1 MKNINKTYFSWGEWQ
16 RAVSL
21 FLALALVWSGCAKVF
36 ADSSAETELY
46 PYEDAIALAATAG
59 YDLPSP
65 ETVESK
71 YGEVSACYYKMGL
84 ASMTLAM
91 EGKVDVA
98 SARFISGTDLDG
110 IRYELQTDGKL
121 GVSTRHFIRIIAI
134 ENGVD
139 QSLIPFDEDFYARTA
154 YRTTGKNDLTDS
166 EKEALQ
172 VEHEAF
178 RQEWEG
184 SFGNGE
190 TKPVETPVP
199 TATPVPTSTP
209 APVLDTGFADVA
221 PDAWYAEAV
230 AGMKNSGIIVGK
242 DDGLFHPDDTITIA
256 EWCTLLYRAGSL
268 PGSPEGGVNN
278 GGTIYTH
285 WATRAVSQ
293 CSVNGVT
300 CMNMT
305 KGLLAIPENA
315 PCADVFAQRGEAL
328 NGIIE
333 LIRKAEKNGYVME
346 KALGTASQTY
356 NWNDIP
362 DAARVQEGVEA
373 SGFYMDRGEKILTY
387 AGTHYWN
394 ADNILLAYNLG
405 ITNGVDSTGTCNPE
419 GLMTRAQAC
428 KMLYDA
434 GLRTRTI
441 NVLWTK
447 GNGGGIVIH

>member
-1 MKNINKTYFSWGEWQ
+1 MKNINKTNFSWGEWQ

-36 ADSSAETELY
+36 ADSSTETELY

-98 SARFISGTDLDG
+98 SARFISGTDLDR

-268 PGSPEGGVNN
+268 PGSPEGAVNS
-278 GGTIYTH
+278 GGTMFPH
-285 WATRAVSQ
+285 WGARAMSQ
-293 CSVNGVT
+293 CAGSLT
-300 CMNMT
+300 QMT
-305 KGLLAIPENA
+305 LKENELAIP
-315 PCADVFAQRGEAL
+315 DGVFCPDAFARRGEAL
-328 NGIIE
+328 NGIVE
-333 LIRKAEKNGYVME
+333 LLRKAENNGYTME
-346 KALGTASQTY
+346 KAPGNAVDTFG
-356 NWNDIP
+356 WNDIP
-362 DAARVQEGVEA
+362 DAARVQEGVEP
-373 SGFYMDRGEKILTY
+373 SGSYMRRGETIYTY
-387 AGTHYWN
+387 ARTHYWN
-394 ADNILLAYNLG
+394 PDNILLAYNLG
-405 ITNGVDSTGTCNPE
+405 VTNGVDSLGTCNPD
-419 GLMTRAQAC
+419 GVMTRAQAC

-434 GLRTRTI
+434 GFKTRFMNI
-441 NVLWTK
+441 LWPW
-447 GNGGGIVIH
+447 GNGGGIIIH